1 WAIVPGLPLLVAFSS
16 SEPDNLLS
24 LGKAH
29 DEPTRGPPGCQL
41 PVALPVIPNPSGPR
55 RETPSHSVNLPTC
68 AITLMSEGWNGSPC
82 HDESTSR
89 ACRCADWVTFR
100 SPGRPPGWFG

>member
-1 WAIVPGLPLLVAFSS
+1 MACTS
-16 SEPDNLLS
+16 SESDILWS

-29 DEPTRGPPGCQL
+29 DEPTRGHTGCQL
-41 PVALPVIPNPSGPR
+41 PVALSVIPNRSGQR
-55 RETPSHSVNLPTC
+55 RETPSHSVNLPSG